1 MEKRIIAFDIGDK
14 RIGVA
19 ASDPFNTF
27 ALPGETYFRTKS
39 AETDA
44 EALAKIVREKD
55 AGLIVCGLPV
65 NFDGTDSVQTEK
77 TRRFVELLKQKT
89 DVPVVFEDERFTTME
104 AERVLIAGGV
114 RRENRKQSIDSIA
127 ASYILEGYLNK
138 INKER
143 SNTMS
148 EEKKLHEEGCGCE
161 DCADEEVN
169 VVELID
175 DQGKT
180 HKCYHIGTIEYKER
194 WFAFFQPADE
204 EEESEEE
211 EVTIL
216 EIVGEEGEEELVPV
230 EDDKLLDEVF
240 DEFCRVMEEDDDA
253 DEAAS
258 LDTDYEEGCG
268 CGCKNHDHKKGSQ
281 K

>member
-14 RIGVA
+14 RIGIA

-65 NFDGTDSVQTEK
+65 NFDGT
-77 TRRFVELLKQKT
+77 ELLKQKT

-180 HKCYHIGTIEYKER
+180 HKC
-194 WFAFFQPADE
+194 FFQPADE

-268 CGCKNHDHKKGSQ
+268 CGCKNHDHKK
-281 K
+281 